1 MTILSEFRGALAQP
15 TQHPAECAGA
25 LEDILKLLQL
35 IQDTP
40 CSLPMAGGGGF
51 HRSARSAGPTFLAG
65 THPKRSIRGCGLI
78 LSNS

>member
-1 MTILSEFRGALAQP
+1 MMILSEFSGPGVQP

-51 HRSARSAGPTFLAG
+51 
-65 THPKRSIRGCGLI
+65 
-78 LSNS
+78 N

>member
-1 MTILSEFRGALAQP
+1 MTILSEFRGPDMQP
-15 TQHPAECAGA
+15 MQRLAECAGA

-51 HRSARSAGPTFLAG
+51 NRSAHSAGPG
-65 THPKRSIRGCGLI
+65 
-78 LSNS
+78 